1 MDQLRH
7 QNFKNKQTT
16 NNTLELEIIF
26 KPLDISNT
34 KKEENIYKKHLY
46 DQYDQFIN
54 YIPEPIKRTVD
65 RVNDQFMSLY
75 KTKGY
80 SKPERV
86 KTVYGGGKKQSQENI
101 INSMQNIFK
110 LKKQN
115 EV

>member
-1 MDQLRH
+1 M
-7 QNFKNKQTT
+7 
-16 NNTLELEIIF
+16 
-26 KPLDISNT
+26 
-34 KKEENIYKKHLY
+34 
-46 DQYDQFIN
+46 
-54 YIPEPIKRTVD
+54 D